1 MRQTGVISFVLAVV
15 VACSTLVGQEPE
27 KAVVVPSFESVI
39 QPLFKAHCIK
49 CHGPVSP
56 KGGLNLSSVST
67 VLLGGKSGPAIRL
80 SAAETSLLY
89 EMVSSEK
96 MPPEGDVL
104 TAAQKGLIRVW
115 INEGARTD
123 LKDIVD
129 DVDSVTPYDEVEY
142 GYWSFSPPQY
152 PAPPVVANR
161 HRVSNPIDAFLLEK
175 LEAQQLDFSPA
186 ASRSTLIR
194 RVYLDLLG
202 IPPSPAAVAYFTA
215 DESPAAYEQLVDR
228 VLASPGYGERWGRH
242 WLDIAGYSD
251 SAGVLSADQDR
262 QLIWRY
268 RDYVIRALNQDQ
280 PYDQFIREQI
290 AGDEISGYWDHFE
303 QDDEL
308 PEHVVA
314 AMDATGFLRTGPDS
328 SRPDFNT
335 IKNVNGLY
343 YYPTIDNQLQILTSS
358 LMGITVKCAKCHDH
372 KFDPLTQ
379 KNYYQMQSVFMSVY
393 NPDQWIPFRD
403 RRRPL
408 ATRKQMAEADERNQ
422 QITTEVAGF
431 KKEITEFR
439 SQKADELYQMRL
451 ETVSEAIRSD
461 VVAAI
466 TLKEDKRTDV
476 EQYLVEKFEAF
487 LRPPADKLE
496 AVLAAEFDDYQ
507 NVVDEKNSAIAA
519 KERGRINFDYIYAAY
534 DVEGEPYTP
543 LLRRGDAQTPGPLV
557 TPGVPEMIQAEQPFQ
572 WTPAA
577 KDAPTSGRRTAF
589 ANWLTQSRHPTTSR
603 VMANRLWFH
612 HFGEGLVSTVDDFGW
627 AGENPQHQPLLDWLA
642 LELETHDWSLKHL
655 HRQILTS
662 TAYQQIS
669 QSRGELSRLAI
680 QVDPQNRLLWR
691 QNLRRLEAEPLRDS
705 ILHVA
710 GALDNDMYGY
720 PVAIKTR
727 SDGEVVVND
736 GKMPQKRSIY
746 LRNKRSA
753 PVSMLQLFDQPDVET
768 NCTRRAQSTVPLQA
782 LSLMN
787 SDLVTNAAT
796 AFAEHALLVA
806 PEDPVDYIFQSA
818 LSRTPTVAERE
829 ALSDFVSNQ
838 TELYLAKQGMQ
849 KVWAYGYGSVA
860 ETDSKLVSFTPFP
873 HFENDQWQL
882 GPGYPYKGSF
892 WAGLNATAGH
902 PGVDKPVILKWT
914 SPINGTI
921 KLTGMVEH
929 PSPAGNGV
937 RFTVTTDRQGQQ
949 GQWQVAHQRH
959 DIKIPPFAVEAN
971 EVVYM
976 VLDMNGELTSD
987 NFNWTL
993 EIQHIGEM
1001 REVVETW
1008 NSIAGFHGPL
1018 GDPSWVEDSARRR
1031 ALVDLCH
1038 VLLSSN
1044 EFAYVD

>member
-1 MRQTGVISFVLAVV
+1 
-15 VACSTLVGQEPE
+15 
-27 KAVVVPSFESVI
+27 
-39 QPLFKAHCIK
+39 
-49 CHGPVSP
+49 
-56 KGGLNLSSVST
+56 
-67 VLLGGKSGPAIRL
+67 
-80 SAAETSLLY
+80 
-89 EMVSSEK
+89 MVSSEK
-96 MPPEGDVL
+96 MPPEGDPL
-104 TAAQKGLIRVW
+104 TAAQKGFIRVW
-115 INEGARTD
+115 INEGARID
-123 LKDIVD
+123 LKDVVD
-129 DVDSVTPYDEVEY
+129 DRDSITPYDKLEY
-142 GYWSFSPPQY
+142 DYWSFSPPQL

-161 HRVSNPIDAFLLEK
+161 DRARNPIDAFLLEK
-175 LEAQQLDFSPA
+175 LEFQQLSFSPA

-202 IPPSPAAVAYFTA
+202 VPPSPAQRSRFIA
-215 DESPAAYEQLVDR
+215 DESPLAYEQLIDR
-228 VLASPGYGERWGRH
+228 VLANPRYGERWGRH
-242 WLDIAGYSD
+242 WLDVAGYSD

-303 QDDEL
+303 QDEEL
-308 PEHVVA
+308 PAHVVA
-314 AMDATGFLRTGPDS
+314 AMDATGFLRTAPDS
-328 SRPDFNT
+328 SRPDFKT

-343 YYPTIDNQLQILTSS
+343 YYPTIDTQLQILTSS

-403 RRRPL
+403 RRRPI
-408 ATRKQMAEADERNQ
+408 ATRKQMTEADERNQ
-422 QITTEVAGF
+422 QITTTVAGL
-431 KKEITEFR
+431 KKEIAELRTR
-439 SQKADELYQMRL
+439 KADELYHQRL
-451 ETVSEAIRSD
+451 ETVSEVIRSD
-461 VVAAI
+461 VAAA
-466 TLKEDKRTDV
+466 LLVKEDQRTDV
-476 EQYLVEKFEAF
+476 EKYLAEKFGSF

-496 AVLAAEFDDYQ
+496 AVLAAAFGDYQ
-507 NVVDEKNSAIAA
+507 KTLDGKNGALAA
-519 KERGRINFDYIYAAY
+519 AERGRINFDYIYAAY
-534 DVEGEPYTP
+534 DVSGEPYTP
-543 LLRRGDAQTPGPLV
+543 LLRRGDAQTPGPVV

-589 ANWLTQSRHPTTSR
+589 ANWLTQPRHPTTSR
-603 VMANRLWFH
+603 VMVNRLWLH

-627 AGENPQHQPLLDWLA
+627 AGETPQHQSLLDWLA
-642 LELETHDWSLKHL
+642 LELESHDWSLKHL

-669 QSRGELSRLAI
+669 HNRGELSRLAI
-680 QVDPQNRLLWR
+680 QADPRNRLLWR

-710 GALDNDMYGY
+710 GALENDMYGY
-720 PVAIKTR
+720 PVAIKMR

-753 PVSMLQLFDQPDVET
+753 PVSMLQLFDQPDIET
-768 NCTRRAQSTVPLQA
+768 NCTRRTQSTVPLQA

-787 SDLVTNAAT
+787 SDIVTNAAS
-796 AFAEHALLVA
+796 AFAEQSLLAA

-818 LSRTPTVAERE
+818 LSRTPSSAERK
-829 ALSDFVSNQ
+829 ALSDFVSSQ
-838 TELYLAKQGMQ
+838 TELYLGKRGTQ
-849 KVWAYGYGSVA
+849 KVWAYGYGTVA
-860 ETDSKLVSFTPFP
+860 ETDSKLVSFIPFP

-914 SPINGTI
+914 SPITGTI

-937 RFTVTTDRQGQQ
+937 RITVTTDQQGQR
-949 GQWQVAHQRH
+949 GQWQVAHQRQ
-959 DIKIPPFAVEAN
+959 DLAMTPFAVEAD

-987 NFNWTL
+987 NFNWNFD
-993 EIQHIGEM
+993 IQHIGET
-1001 REVVETW
+1001 REVVQTW
-1008 NSIAGFHGPL
+1008 NSITGFHGPL
-1018 GDPSWVEDSARRR
+1018 DESSWSEKSARRR